1 MCITTN
7 LVFRCSLWHSKG
19 WNLVY
24 FFPVNSSHQWKFKRE
39 NLFLLRKIYKAS
51 INHASTHTGI
61 QLTEKEDLWMLVN
74 DNKLTINQQGSL
86 SKDGQQNLQWHL
98 EKHCLQVEGGDLSLL
113 STGGRQLE
121 CHIQWGELSILFHI
135 VLYNKVVVAKIKL
148 QIPDYFSATSR
159 GVYEMDYIT

>member
-39 NLFLLRKIYKAS
+39 NLFLLRYTK
-51 INHASTHTGI
+51 HQSTMHQHTLGSNW
-61 QLTEKEDLWMLVN
+61 LKKKDLWMLVN
-74 DNKLTINQQGSL
+74 DNKLTINQQGPL

-113 STGGRQLE
+113 STGDRQLE